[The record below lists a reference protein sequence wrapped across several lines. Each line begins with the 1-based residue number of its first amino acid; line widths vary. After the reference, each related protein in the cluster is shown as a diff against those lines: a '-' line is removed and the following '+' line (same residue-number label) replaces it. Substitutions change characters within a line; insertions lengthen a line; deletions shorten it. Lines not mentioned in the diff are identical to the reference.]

1 MLHLNSPLSR
11 ELEELVRQTIG
22 CCIAVHRAL
31 GPGLLET
38 IYQRAVSY
46 ELETSRVPFEREKPI
61 WIVYR
66 GRRLYLHRLD
76 LVISGQLLLE
86 LKAVDRLH
94 PVHHAQV
101 LSSLRA
107 SELRLALLVNFNV
120 VLLRQG
126 IRRIVL

>member
-1 MLHLNSPLSR
+1 MLHLTSPLSR
-11 ELEELVRQTIG
+11 ELEELVQQTIG
-22 CCIAVHRAL
+22 SCIGVHREL

-46 ELETSRVPFEREKPI
+46 ELEASGVPFEREKPI
-61 WIVYR
+61 WINYR
-66 GRRLYLHRLD
+66 GKRLYLHRLD

-86 LKAVDRLH
+86 LRAVDRLH

-107 SELRLALLVNFNV
+107 SKLRLALLVNFNV
-120 VLLRQG
+120 ALLRQG

>member
-1 MLHLNSPLSR
+1 MLHLTSPLSL
-11 ELEELVRQTIG
+11 ELEELVQQTIG
-22 CCIAVHRAL
+22 SCIGVHREL

-46 ELETSRVPFEREKPI
+46 ELEASGVPFEREKPI
-61 WIVYR
+61 WINYR
-66 GRRLYLHRLD
+66 GKRLYLHRLD

-86 LKAVDRLH
+86 LRAVDRLH

-107 SELRLALLVNFNV
+107 SKLRLALLVNFNV
-120 VLLRQG
+120 ALLRQG